1 MIVGNSATQV
11 MHVVKP
17 DAAGEP
23 LQNRRK
29 LEIRAAFQRGL
40 MAAVLDRDAAGRLV
54 RKAGIMGVVLMGGEV
69 RPGDPI
75 RVTLPPEPHRPLE
88 RV

>member
-1 MIVGNSATQV
+1 
-11 MHVVKP
+11 
-17 DAAGEP
+17 
-23 LQNRRK
+23 
-29 LEIRAAFQRGL
+29 
-40 MAAVLDRDAAGRLV
+40 
-54 RKAGIMGVVLMGGEV
+54 MGVVLMGGEV